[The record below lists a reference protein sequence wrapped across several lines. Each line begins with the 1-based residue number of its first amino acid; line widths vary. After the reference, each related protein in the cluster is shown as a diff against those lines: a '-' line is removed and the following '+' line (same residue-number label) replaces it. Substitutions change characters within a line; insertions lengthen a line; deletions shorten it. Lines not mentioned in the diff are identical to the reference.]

1 MKKQGPSR
9 IYNIV
14 SVIFLAM
21 SAIWIIV
28 VIARLLGPA

>member
-1 MKKQGPSR
+1 MGQRPSR

-14 SVIFLAM
+14 SIIFLAM
-21 SAIWIIV
+21 TVLVAIL